1 LSIVLIDWSARE
13 SFHSLKYL
21 GKQTVG
27 RDWYELIW
35 VEFYSTK
42 KAMYHDADRYVIMGM
57 PKTVCYHKHLMYNV
71 GIFQARGDV
80 VCFCDSDAVY
90 KNTFVAS
97 ILGQFNQD
105 AHIVLHLDQVRNQRR
120 DLYPFCYPSIE
131 EICAGN
137 TNWRGDSTH
146 GMIEPYDI
154 LHTRNYGSC
163 MAALK
168 EDLLKIGGAD
178 EHFDYLGYICG
189 PHDMTYRLIN
199 AGVREVWHPSEFT
212 YHTWHPNQGGSAD
225 HEGPHD
231 GKKMSIRTL
240 DLLNNGRIQPW
251 VKNPCFD
258 DPSAKLI
265 DHNRILQ
272 WSL

>member
-1 LSIVLIDWSARE
+1 
-13 SFHSLKYL
+13 
-21 GKQTVG
+21 
-27 RDWYELIW
+27 
-35 VEFYSTK
+35 
-42 KAMYHDADRYVIMGM
+42 
-57 PKTVCYHKHLMYNV
+57 
-71 GIFQARGDV
+71 
-80 VCFCDSDAVY
+80 
-90 KNTFVAS
+90 
-97 ILGQFNQD
+97 
-105 AHIVLHLDQVRNQRR
+105 
-120 DLYPFCYPSIE
+120 
-131 EICAGN
+131 
-137 TNWRGDSTH
+137 
-146 GMIEPYDI
+146 MIS

-231 GKKMSIRTL
+231 GKKCRSGPSIYSTTGEFNHGLKTRVSMIRAQSSL
-240 DLLNNGRIQPW
+240 M
-251 VKNPCFD
+251 
-258 DPSAKLI
+258 
-265 DHNRILQ
+265 HNRILQ